1 MPPRKKQTIEEPVNT
16 LAPEVTIEP
25 VVEPAEL
32 EELPVDPEPSD
43 IQEDTVTFKRSH
55 FYAVLTV
62 LAFAAGILLG
72 YVVWGVEPAG
82 GSAALSA
89 QAGNQSTGPVVEAP
103 VTAQPQYTRYDIPT
117 ENSYALGPADA
128 PITIVEFSDFECP
141 FCRRWHAEVYKPL
154 LAAYPG
160 KIRLVYRNLPLTSLH
175 PDAMSAAEAA
185 MCAGEQ
191 DVYWKY
197 HDKLFSSE
205 SLGNSVYIQ
214 YAQDLGL
221 NVPTFESCLSN
232 HKYQKTIEADSDF
245 ALNLGVRSTPT
256 FFINGLALV
265 GAQPLDVFKQVIDKE
280 LAGEIPK

>member
-1 MPPRKKQTIEEPVNT
+1 MPPRKKQTIDPADELTNEMVMEPV
-16 LAPEVTIEP
+16 IEP
-25 VVEPAEL
+25 EEL
-32 EELPVDPEPSD
+32 EEFREELQTPV

-62 LAFAAGILLG
+62 LAFAAGVLLG
-72 YVVWGVEPAG
+72 YVVWGMEPAG
-82 GSAALSA
+82 GTAAPSA
-89 QAGNQSTGPVVEAP
+89 QTAGQSTGPVVEAP
-103 VTAQPQYTRYDIPT
+103 VTQQPQYTRYDIPT

-160 KIRLVYRNLPLTSLH
+160 KIRLVYRNLPLTSIH
-175 PDAMSAAEAA
+175 PDALAAAEAA

-214 YAQDLGL
+214 YAQELGL
-221 NVPTFESCLSN
+221 NMSTFEACLSD
-232 HKYQKTIEADSDF
+232 HKYQKAIEADSDF
-245 ALNLGVRSTPT
+245 AINLGIRSTPT
-256 FFINGLALV
+256 FFINGLAIV

>member
-1 MPPRKKQTIEEPVNT
+1 MPSRKKP
-16 LAPEVTIEP
+16 TIEP
-25 VVEPAEL
+25 DNEPAIESMTEQVIEP
-32 EELPVDPEPSD
+32 EELLDDPQNFP

-72 YVVWGVEPAG
+72 YVVWGMDPAG
-82 GSAALSA
+82 ASALNA
-89 QAGNQSTGPVVEAP
+89 QTAGQTSGPLVEAP
-103 VTAQPQYTRYDIPT
+103 VTQQAQYKRYDIPT
-117 ENSYALGPADA
+117 DNFYALGPADA
-128 PITIVEFSDFECP
+128 PITIVEFSDYECP

-160 KIRLVYRNLPLTSLH
+160 KIRLVYRNLPLTSIH
-175 PDAMSAAEAA
+175 PDALAAAEAA

-205 SLGNSVYIQ
+205 SLGNSTFIQ

-221 NVPTFESCLSN
+221 NMAIFEACISD
-232 HKYQKTIEADSDF
+232 HKYQKAIQTDSDF
-245 ALNLGVRSTPT
+245 AINLGINSTPT